1 MQAEVLSLWCTKE
14 DLAERLGVS
23 KRTIQRMVSRGK
35 VVRTEIAG
43 RVLFRPAKWKLVSEG
58 QTQATGHPGGQ
69 GWSGV
74 DRGGQPS
81 ETPQLERLVS
91 MSGQRDTISQTGTG
105 GSVIVDDETDTKTGM
120 AMAEEPLELLE
131 VVAEPDPQVYVNAL
145 VVVIDE
151 LGLRVSQLTEQLER
165 MEEERD
171 EAIRLF
177 RSCADERD
185 QMEAW
190 LERTALALA
199 RSNADTRALHQMIES
214 L

>member
-1 MQAEVLSLWCTKE
+1 MQAEVLSLWCTKA

-23 KRTIQRMVSRGK
+23 GRTIQRLVSRGK

-43 RVLFRPAKWKLVSEG
+43 RVLFRPAKWKLVNEG
-58 QTQATGHPGGQ
+58 QTHAPGHVGGQ

-74 DRGGQPS
+74 DTAGQPGPA
-81 ETPQLERLVS
+81 PQPEPLLS
-91 MSGQRDTISQTGTG
+91 MSGQLDTIGQPDTG
-105 GSVIVDDETDTKTGM
+105 GSVIGDSEIDTKTEM
-120 AMAEEPLELLE
+120 ATDEEPLELLE
-131 VVAEPDPQVYVNAL
+131 VVAQPDPQDYVNAL
-145 VVVIDE
+145 VAAIDE
-151 LGLRVSQLTEQLER
+151 LGTRVAQLVEELEQVEA
-165 MEEERD
+165 ERD
-171 EAIRLF
+171 EATRLF